1 MKRIETT
8 VANVI
13 DRIVILCMPI
23 VMGVVGVLLLRM
35 LLPDFKISKDTGLE
49 IVKSIFDVWGILLG
63 FVITAVSILLTAN
76 KNDLIETLIA
86 TNHMQSIIF
95 SYITASAYLLI
106 AIVYALVLLIFQV
119 WGNKLCMIF
128 IALNIV
134 IILSVG
140 ISIYFLFVIMFKMN
154 KNIC

>member
-1 MKRIETT
+1 MKKIKTT
-8 VANVI
+8 TTNIV
-13 DRIVILCMPI
+13 DRIIILFLPMI
-23 VMGVVGVLLLRM
+23 IGVGGVVLLHLLL
-35 LLPDFKISKDTGLE
+35 PGFSISDDVGLE

-76 KNDLIETLIA
+76 RNELVETLIA

-106 AIVYALVLLIFQV
+106 AIVYALVLLIFQM
-119 WGNKLCMIF
+119 WTKNLCNIF

-134 IILSVG
+134 IIFSVG
-140 ISIYFLFVIMFKMN
+140 ISIYFLFVIIFKMN
-154 KNIC
+154 K